1 MNTVTVK
8 NTEIGRDFIGRDQIN
23 LPTPSQIDK
32 HNENY
37 KNEIANNKITTE
49 INSRL
54 NHYSSNVDNLRDL
67 RTKLTEAGFEYL
79 IDEAL
84 ELKQDVTKLIIKHQ
98 NYKSAQKI
106 ITIMLSNVESIFN
119 AKIKPKLSEA
129 SQMHEIKCIF
139 LEELENELQDK
150 LGENVLDIY
159 NKELQGMTYFLTGN
173 CHIEWKQ

>member
-67 RTKLTEAGFEYL
+67 KTKLTEAGFEYL

-98 NYKSAQKI
+98 NYK
-106 ITIMLSNVESIFN
+106 
-119 AKIKPKLSEA
+119 
-129 SQMHEIKCIF
+129 
-139 LEELENELQDK
+139 
-150 LGENVLDIY
+150 
-159 NKELQGMTYFLTGN
+159 
-173 CHIEWKQ
+173 